1 MLIPKAR
8 CDIFSAWMA
17 SASVRFWGNS
27 PALNL
32 LANDPQAGKVAGW
45 VINGKLEV
53 GNSGDGSQLLMS
65 LVHLRELWTLWMT
78 TAQQILAFQLNC
90 HPSTLV
96 HPKTTGTLPL
106 SLRSILNSKSSH
118 PTKSQQATAFGP
130 AAIGTQIGGYV
141 PPKAGWYDVWCSAW
155 INGFEL
161 VQNPVELFHIEWS
174 L

>member
-1 MLIPKAR
+1 MFNLKQSGLRSFQCKILR
-8 CDIFSAWMA
+8 CWYTRQDVTSFPLGWLLPW
-17 SASVRFWGNS
+17 WGFG
-27 PALNL
+27 ATL
-32 LANDPQAGKVAGW
+32 QRWICWRMTHRQGKVAIGW
-45 VINGKLEV
+45 VINGKLV

-65 LVHLRELWTLWMT
+65 LVHLRELWTWMT

-141 PPKAGWYDVWCSAW
+141 PPKAGW
-155 INGFEL
+155 
-161 VQNPVELFHIEWS
+161 
-174 L
+174 